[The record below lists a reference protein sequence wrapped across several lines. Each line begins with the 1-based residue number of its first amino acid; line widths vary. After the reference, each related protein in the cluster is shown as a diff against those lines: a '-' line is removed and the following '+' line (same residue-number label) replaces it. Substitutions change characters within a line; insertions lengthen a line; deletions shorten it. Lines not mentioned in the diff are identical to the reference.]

1 MPAVAA
7 RGGAGH
13 RAKPVLNALLNF
25 TKLRRAVNHLGG
37 STRLGCCSCRIW
49 LAQVPAEFLRWD
61 LPADPFPSLPTIV
74 LRITYYPNPDT
85 RFNPSSLSAYLARP
99 STSFFSSLDSSLD
112 VESFLTLFLTL
123 PLPLLNRD
131 GRISPFYGL
140 GVEDEGS
147 WRFVIEELA
156 RDYRGCWIKL
166 SRKKK
171 ALGRFNERGM
181 EFIVHVVKVMK
192 RV

>member
-61 LPADPFPSLPTIV
+61 LPADPSPPPPIV

-85 RFNPSSLSAYLARP
+85 RFNPSSLSFLP
-99 STSFFSSLDSSLD
+99 ETCLLPCISFSFVST
-112 VESFLTLFLTL
+112 
-123 PLPLLNRD
+123 
-131 GRISPFYGL
+131 RISMLIVSDVRFSPPPAQSGTKR
-140 GVEDEGS
+140 S
-147 WRFVIEELA
+147 WRFLAIRCRGIGYVATNQVVLEEE
-156 RDYRGCWIKL
+156 GVV
-166 SRKKK
+166 RKT
-171 ALGRFNERGM
+171 LGRFKKGWNLSVSRS
-181 EFIVHVVKVMK
+181 VMK
-192 RV
+192 RRNEILPP

>member
-99 STSFFSSLDSSLD
+99 STSFFSSLDSSL
-112 VESFLTLFLTL
+112 SM
-123 PLPLLNRD
+123 LNRFS
-131 GRISPFYGL
+131 RFFSPSPSPCSIGMDVYRRFMGL
-140 GVEDEGS
+140 ES
-147 WRFVIEELA
+147 KM
-156 RDYRGCWIKL
+156 RDRGDSL
-166 SRKKK
+166 SRNWR
-171 ALGRFNERGM
+171 ATTEAVGLSCLGRRRRWADLTRGGWNLSYTS
-181 EFIVHVVKVMK
+181 
-192 RV
+192 

>member
-61 LPADPFPSLPTIV
+61 LPADPFPSLPAIV

-131 GRISPFYGL
+131 GRISPFYL
-140 GVEDEGS
+140 RLES
-147 WRFVIEELA
+147 KM
-156 RDYRGCWIKL
+156 RDRGDSL
-166 SRKKK
+166 SRNWR
-171 ALGRFNERGM
+171 ATTEAVGLSCLGRRRRWADLTRGGWNLSYTS
-181 EFIVHVVKVMK
+181 
-192 RV
+192 